1 MLDVTGRFKASWKN
15 DDAIQ
20 SVISQLKGTGYK
32 ETWGDKYA
40 GSPEFE
46 LKFTNGVSGS
56 GRREI
61 IITGI
66 GLSIGDQSVSGL
78 EPAEPVFEEINWQ
91 VKHVRIE
98 AVKAD

>member
-15 DDAIQ
+15 DDALQ
-20 SVISQLKGTGYK
+20 AVIAQLKGTAYK
-32 ETWGDKYA
+32 ETWGDKYS

-66 GLSIGDQSVSGL
+66 GLSVGDHSVSGL

-98 AVKAD
+98 AIKAN